1 MRTGGEARP
10 VVAGLLKR
18 AMLVTAGVAFGMALV
33 VGAGFWRARRT
44 TAAEPPPP
52 PPTVPARDAAP
63 AAPAASTPSSY
74 PAPAVQG

>member
-1 MRTGGEARP
+1 MRAGGEARP

-52 PPTVPARDAAP
+52 PAAPARDAAP

>member
-1 MRTGGEARP
+1 M
-10 VVAGLLKR
+10 VAGLLKR

-44 TAAEPPPP
+44 TVAEPPSVAPSG
-52 PPTVPARDAAP
+52 DAAP
-63 AAPAASTPSSY
+63 AGPAASTPSSY

>member
-1 MRTGGEARP
+1 M
-10 VVAGLLKR
+10 VAGLLKR

-44 TAAEPPPP
+44 SVAEPPSAMPSQ
-52 PPTVPARDAAP
+52 DAAP